1 MPRSPN
7 QSSEGF
13 FIHHIAGKTLRC
25 MKTYLEGAANGSRL
39 FPASKMTKR
48 RAVITGIG
56 PITCI
61 GIGREDFWR
70 GIRAEK
76 SGIQTISSFDTAE
89 FNAHCG
95 GEIPDWTPEDYFPPH
110 RLKRLDR
117 YAQFAVASAKMA
129 LDDAGLPY
137 SQSTPQHRV
146 GVSFGTALGGV
157 ANAEYQHAHFLKK
170 GTRGVNQTLALQVFG
185 GSAHSNIA
193 IEFGF
198 RGVGTTNSNSCASG
212 TIAVGEAL
220 RYIRDDFADVI
231 VAGGAEA
238 PLSPLTF
245 GAFAIIKTMSQWT
258 GDPALACRPFDLKRD
273 GFVMGEGAASL
284 VIEELE
290 HAKRR
295 GARIFAEVLG
305 YSLNNDAFHM
315 TSPLPGGES
324 CIRAMRDALAD
335 AQLAPEQIDYI
346 NAHASS
352 TQLNDSTETM
362 AIKQVFGDRASTLP
376 VSGTKAYTGASAGS
390 DGRDGSGDLCAR
402 HRAKMDSANIE
413 SQRSRSRLRSR
424 CCSAPR
430 PAGRVE
436 LHPEQFVRLR
446 WNQRLLDSRAGVTC
460 MRGQPPRRHGC
471 RWIGLPRTMISSA
484 SRCCGTHY

>member
-1 MPRSPN
+1 M
-7 QSSEGF
+7 
-13 FIHHIAGKTLRC
+13 
-25 MKTYLEGAANGSRL
+25 SR
-39 FPASKMTKR
+39 R

-61 GIGREDFWR
+61 GKGREEFWR
-70 GIRAEK
+70 GIRAER
-76 SGIQTISSFDTAE
+76 SGISRISTFDTE
-89 FNAHCG
+89 NFNAHCG
-95 GEIPDWTPEDYFPPH
+95 GEISDWAPEEFFPPH

-129 LDDAGLPY
+129 LDDAGLDY
-137 SQSTPQHRV
+137 SREHPQDRI

-157 ANAEYQHAHFLKK
+157 CQAEDQHIRFLKK
-170 GTRGVNQTLALQVFG
+170 GTRGVNPTLALQVFG

-212 TIAVGEAL
+212 TVAVGEAL

-238 PLSPLTF
+238 PFSLLTF

-258 GDPALACRPFDLKRD
+258 GDPTLSSRPFDLRRD

-284 VIEELE
+284 IVEELE
-290 HAKRR
+290 HARAR
-295 GARIFAEVLG
+295 GAHIYAEILG

-315 TSPLPGGES
+315 TAPLPGGES
-324 CIRAMRDALAD
+324 CIRTMRDSLAD

-362 AIKQVFGDRASTLP
+362 SIKEFFGEHARKIP
-376 VSGTKAYTGASAGS
+376 ISGTKGYYAHPLGATGAIEAAMCALVL
-390 DGRDGSGDLCAR
+390 DRQWIPPTINYETPDPACDLDVVPNHGRD
-402 HRAKMDSANIE
+402 AKLNCVMSNSFGFGGINACIV
-413 SQRSRSRLRSR
+413 L
-424 CCSAPR
+424 
-430 PAGRVE
+430 GRV
-436 LHPEQFVRLR
+436 R
-446 WNQRLLDSRAGVTC
+446 D
-460 MRGQPPRRHGC
+460 
-471 RWIGLPRTMISSA
+471 
-484 SRCCGTHY
+484 